1 MQSEK
6 QFKPNNDLYPFE
18 DKNSGL
24 FVTLNSVQIII
35 PTLNAIKN
43 TDGFT
48 DNFKKIV
55 DCGYDVLVVDSSS
68 SDGTVEEV
76 KRLGAEVLT
85 IPRRE
90 FNHGVTRELV
100 RKQSKK
106 DIVVFMTQD
115 VEVVSTDFVRS
126 LIEPLFSSEDIVVSY
141 ARQIPLDGADIFEAF
156 PRKFNYPEHSHV
168 RSLDDVDKY
177 GIYTFFCSNS
187 CAAYRNSALDEIGG
201 FDALMNSEE
210 YFAVAKLL
218 DKGYRI
224 AYVAESIVKHSHS
237 YSLSE
242 GFRRYFDIG
251 YVRAQYPRVQKI
263 VGGAE
268 SRGKNFAKE
277 LILQLIKNQ
286 QIHLVPYAIVQ
297 FATKWLGYRMGHY
310 GHYLPTVI
318 KKKFSAQPEYW
329 SSKYLS

>member
-1 MQSEK
+1 MTKS
-6 QFKPNNDLYPFE
+6 
-18 DKNSGL
+18 SI
-24 FVTLNSVQIII
+24 QIII
-35 PTLNAIKN
+35 PTLNAIKD
-43 TDGFT
+43 TGSFI
-48 DNFKKIV
+48 DNFKKIM

-68 SDGTVEEV
+68 SDGTVDEV
-76 KRLGAEVLT
+76 KKLGAEVFT
-85 IPRRE
+85 IPRSE
-90 FNHGVTRELV
+90 FNHGATRELI
-100 RKQSKK
+100 RKKYKK
-106 DIVVFMTQD
+106 DIVVFLTQD
-115 VEVVSTDFVRS
+115 VEVVATDFIHY
-126 LIEPLFSSEDIVVSY
+126 LIKPLFTSDDIVVSY

-168 RSLDDVDKY
+168 RSLNDVDKY

-218 DKGYRI
+218 DKGYKI
-224 AYVAESIVKHSHS
+224 AYVAESVVKHSHS
-237 YSLSE
+237 YSLGE

-251 YVRAQYPRVQKI
+251 YVRAQHPRVQKI
-263 VGGAE
+263 VGMAE
-268 SRGKNFAKE
+268 PRGRVFAKE
-277 LILQLIKNQ
+277 LILQLIKNK
-286 QIHLVPYAIVQ
+286 QIHFIPYAIVLS
-297 FATKWLGYRMGHY
+297 ATKWLGYRMGHY